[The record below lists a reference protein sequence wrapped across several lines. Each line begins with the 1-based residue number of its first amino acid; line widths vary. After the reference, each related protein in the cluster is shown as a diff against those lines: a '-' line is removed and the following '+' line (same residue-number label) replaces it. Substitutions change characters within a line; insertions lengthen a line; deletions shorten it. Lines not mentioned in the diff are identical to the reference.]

1 MLWKVNGGGEAE
13 QVKDMTVTVTVTV
26 RRSNMR
32 NAVDLTDSWVLQGE
46 TDAGEFVLFRTDAG
60 FATAVITA
68 LAMTDGGEVAVSVRP
83 DQVLCSI
90 APDGW

>member
-13 QVKDMTVTVTVTV
+13 QVKDICVTV
-26 RRSNMR
+26 RRSSMR
-32 NAVDLTDSWVLQGE
+32 NAVDLTESWVLQGE
-46 TDAGEFVLFRTDAG
+46 TDAGEFVLFRTDAA

-68 LAMTDGGEVAVSVRP
+68 LAMADGDGVAVSVRP